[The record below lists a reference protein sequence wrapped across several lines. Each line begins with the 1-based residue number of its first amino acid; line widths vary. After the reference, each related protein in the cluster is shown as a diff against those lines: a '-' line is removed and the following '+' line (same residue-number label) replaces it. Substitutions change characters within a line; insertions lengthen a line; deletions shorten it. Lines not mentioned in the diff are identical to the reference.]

1 MLRSP
6 QPQGHSPSFR
16 WGLLISWLLLTI
28 QACTNAESSRAA
40 KPDPQ
45 LKASSCLE
53 NLSLQKL
60 DKALEH
66 CNAVVLSHPDN
77 PVPLTDRSLLHTL
90 MGSDDQACA
99 DVKRAASLLKNRA
112 KTTDPLLRHELKV
125 RQQSC
130 KHRATMAGKG

>member
-1 MLRSP
+1 M
-6 QPQGHSPSFR
+6 
-16 WGLLISWLLLTI
+16 I
-28 QACTNAESSRAA
+28 QACTNVGSSRAA

-53 NLSLQKL
+53 NLSLQRL
-60 DKALEH
+60 SKALDH

-90 MGSDDQACA
+90 MGSDDQACN
-99 DVKRAASLLKNRA
+99 DVSRAASLLKNL
-112 KTTDPLLRHELKV
+112 KNTEDPLLRHELKV

>member
-1 MLRSP
+1 M
-6 QPQGHSPSFR
+6 
-16 WGLLISWLLLTI
+16 I
-28 QACTNAESSRAA
+28 QACTNVGSSRAA
-40 KPDPQ
+40 KPVSQ

-53 NLSLQKL
+53 NLSLQRL
-60 DKALEH
+60 SKALDH

-90 MGSDDQACA
+90 MGSDDQACN
-99 DVKRAASLLKNRA
+99 DVSRAASLLKNLKNTA
-112 KTTDPLLRHELKV
+112 DPLLRHELKV

>member
-1 MLRSP
+1 MHWPRQRLGRSK
-6 QPQGHSPSFR
+6 R
-16 WGLLISWLLLTI
+16 LLILLISGLLLSV
-28 QACTNAESSRAA
+28 QGCRNAERSRSAI
-40 KPDPQ
+40 PEPQ

-53 NLSLQKL
+53 NLSLQRL
-60 DKALEH
+60 SKALDH

-90 MGSDDQACA
+90 MGSDDQACN
-99 DVKRAASLLKNRA
+99 DVSRAASLLKNLKNTA
-112 KTTDPLLRHELKV
+112 DPLLRHELKV